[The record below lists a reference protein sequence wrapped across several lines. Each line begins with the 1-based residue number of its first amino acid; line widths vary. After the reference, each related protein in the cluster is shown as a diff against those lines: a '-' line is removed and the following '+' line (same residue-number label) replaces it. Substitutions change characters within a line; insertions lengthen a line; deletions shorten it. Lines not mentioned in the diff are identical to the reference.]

1 MHSNVDFDALL
12 QGQSIQSV
20 EIERH
25 ISIYEEKNLIQIFDQ
40 AIG

>member
-1 MHSNVDFDALL
+1 MLSNYTFDTLL
-12 QGQSIQSV
+12 QGQGIQSV

-25 ISIYEEKNLIQIFDQ
+25 MSIYEEKNLIKIFDQ